1 MISMLSNNFSIYY
14 FPSINIPYIYIKNT
28 ASLPFLLLYIKLN
41 FHYEISNKTTTFY
54 FLFFYQFIIFIFNNN
69 MFIYFYNMFK
79 NTLSWQKYD
88 KLISYSYSTLGSC
101 LPRWDGC
108 LLEHARRVYTWH
120 WFTYFTRI
128 CDMSCED
135 QLLRWCGVWRS
146 SFMGTTFVIF
156 WMSLQLAYVSS
167 RQKNDLSINDFD
179 MGRIVQR
186 LCGLSTDTSIAK
198 PSAHAFTVQLGPS
211 STWSTT
217 YSFRTPG
224 WRFILW
230 EISDWFHPDR
240 KEDQLGFIIL

>member
-1 MISMLSNNFSIYY
+1 M
-14 FPSINIPYIYIKNT
+14 
-28 ASLPFLLLYIKLN
+28 
-41 FHYEISNKTTTFY
+41 
-54 FLFFYQFIIFIFNNN
+54 
-69 MFIYFYNMFK
+69 
-79 NTLSWQKYD
+79 WQKYD

-108 LLEHARRVYTWH
+108 LLGHARRMN
-120 WFTYFTRI
+120 TYVIWVGRTNYFDGAG
-128 CDMSCED
+128 CDD
-135 QLLRWCGVWRS
+135 QASWVLHLSYSGCPFGW
-146 SFMGTTFVIF
+146 
-156 WMSLQLAYVSS
+156 LVSS